1 MEFFH
6 NAKQAYLFIRY
17 FRENTPVKLLRNS
30 KLLLSRKKRLYKQ
43 FCETILKNLHQR
55 RLKKDFCGSK
65 SIWSLCAFKGGQW
78 IKLFYFH
85 RIANPNIILFSMH
98 ELFYLI
104 VQMLL
109 SGVMLCTKKGQCLHE
124 YNFSVS
130 FLIFSGFLEK
140 LKP

>member
-1 MEFFH
+1 M
-6 NAKQAYLFIRY
+6 NQA
-17 FRENTPVKLLRNS
+17 
-30 KLLLSRKKRLYKQ
+30 
-43 FCETILKNLHQR
+43 
-55 RLKKDFCGSK
+55 
-65 SIWSLCAFKGGQW
+65 
-78 IKLFYFH
+78 FYFH

-130 FLIFSGFLEK
+130 FLIFSGFLEEHE
-140 LKP
+140 P